1 LQQAFIAE
9 VILASITDGV
19 VTLDQTGVITSLN
32 PAASQILGLDPDQ
45 VLGRTYAEIFFLQE
59 ENDSFN
65 QLLLDLIASGE
76 TKPYAEVP
84 FMRDDGELRHLA
96 LTTALLRDRQEK
108 RLGAAL
114 VFMDITKMHN
124 LRQQR
129 DQLAR
134 ELEAKHKELSDA
146 YLELEERNRNL
157 QETQKRTVWMKLGA
171 GALALAV
178 VLALLWWVWGSED
191 SAPMPIASI
200 KGAAQAELGGEMRKF
215 TARSGELRKTVSCRG
230 FIEPLVIVTV
240 SAQVSG
246 RVERRPVELGQ
257 RVAKGEMLMVLSRDE
272 VEPKVR
278 AAEATVLKARQQE
291 AEIKSWARRPEFK
304 EAERRL
310 ELARLDLKLKKD
322 RLAESERLFK
332 EGIIP
337 QDELD
342 NARTDLRRTQAS
354 LADAEEK
361 LMVVRER
368 GSKDK
373 LRVARLELMNAEAA
387 LAEAREK
394 LAHTVVRAPSAG
406 VVMRPPTREKGKSG
420 RMPELGDK
428 VQDGQPL
435 LAVGA
440 ESPLGVQ
447 ATVDEVAV
455 RRVRIGQRVL
465 VSGPALGG
473 TPLEGM
479 VRRVDPQA
487 AKESGVPVFPLMIE
501 LESLS
506 PERAGGLRLGMTAS
520 VRIVVEDVKDAVLVP
535 VVAIKRHQGAEAVR
549 VPGPDGPV
557 WRKVSTG
564 LSSAEFIQVKSG
576 LKPGEVV
583 LY

>member
-1 LQQAFIAE
+1 MQQASIAE

-32 PAASQILGLDPDQ
+32 PAASEILGLDTDQ

-59 ENDSFN
+59 ANDGFN

-76 TKPYAEVP
+76 TQPYAEVP
-84 FMRDDGELRHLA
+84 FMRDDGEPRHLA
-96 LTTALLRDRQEK
+96 LTTALLKNGQEK
-108 RLGAAL
+108 RLGAVL
-114 VFMDITKMHN
+114 VFIDITKMHS

-134 ELEAKHKELSDA
+134 DLEAKHKELSEA
-146 YLELEERNRNL
+146 YLELEDRNRNL
-157 QETQKRTVWMKLGA
+157 QETQKRAVWMKLGA
-171 GALALAV
+171 GALALAL
-178 VLALLWWVWGSED
+178 VLGLLWLVWGGGHSQPE
-191 SAPMPIASI
+191 PMAGIE
-200 KGAAQAELGGEMRKF
+200 GMAQ
-215 TARSGELRKTVSCRG
+215 GELRSFKARTGDLRQTVSCRG
-230 FIEPLVIVTV
+230 FIEPLINVTV
-240 SAQVSG
+240 SAHVSG

-257 RVAKGEMLMVLSRDE
+257 RVAKGDVLMVLSRDE

-278 AAEATVLKARQQE
+278 AAEATVLKARQQDS
-291 AEIKSWARRPEFK
+291 EIQSWARRPEFR

-310 ELARLDLKLKKD
+310 DLARLDLELKKD

-342 NARTDLRRTQAS
+342 NARTDLRRSQAS
-354 LADAEEK
+354 VADAEER
-361 LMVVRER
+361 LMIVRER

-406 VVMRPPTREKGKSG
+406 VVMRPPTREKDKGG

-428 VQDGQPL
+428 VTEGQPL

-440 ESPLGVQ
+440 ERPLGVQ

-455 RRVRIGQRVL
+455 RQVQIGQRAL
-465 VSGPALGG
+465 VHGPALGD
-473 TPLEGM
+473 TPLEGL

-487 AKESGVPVFPLMIE
+487 ANENGVPVFPVMIE
-501 LESLS
+501 LEGLS
-506 PERAGGLRLGMTAS
+506 SERAGSLRLGMTAS
-520 VRIVVEDVKDAVLVP
+520 VRIVVQEVTGAVLVP
-535 VVAIKRHQGAEAVR
+535 VVAVKQHQGSEAVR
-549 VPGPDGPV
+549 MPGTDEPV
-557 WRKVSTG
+557 WRKVTTG
-564 LSSAEFIQVKSG
+564 LSSAEFIQIKKG
-576 LKPGEVV
+576 IKPGEVV